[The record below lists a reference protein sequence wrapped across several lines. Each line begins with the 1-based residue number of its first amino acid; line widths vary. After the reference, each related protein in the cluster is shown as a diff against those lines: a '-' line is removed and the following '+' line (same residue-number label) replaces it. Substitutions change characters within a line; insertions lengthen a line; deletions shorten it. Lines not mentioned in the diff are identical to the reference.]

1 LDQEKSG
8 NPSQCDL
15 SRLRVDFNDELLTD
29 QTATK
34 KWLLKQHTAT
44 LPWHVF
50 DGSMIFSTQRLFPV
64 GIFLI
69 LIFLLPKISW
79 ILYPTNED
87 AASGQIW
94 PFATYYARSITL

>member
-69 LIFLLPKISW
+69 LIFLLPKISL

-87 AASGQIW
+87 VASGQI
-94 PFATYYARSITL
+94 